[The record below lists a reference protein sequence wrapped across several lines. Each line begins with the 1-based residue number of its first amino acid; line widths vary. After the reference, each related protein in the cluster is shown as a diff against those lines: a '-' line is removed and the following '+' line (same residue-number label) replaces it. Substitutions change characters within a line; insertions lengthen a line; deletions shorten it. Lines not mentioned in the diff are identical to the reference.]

1 VVSGISALTPRF
13 GGVSEKAI
21 GKGIGYG
28 LSAYLIWGSFPIV
41 IAALSF
47 ADPFEIVVWRVI
59 FGFAFG
65 LLVILISRKIK
76 NYLAVFK
83 QPKQLLWISLA
94 AIVIYINWQVYVYAV
109 ATNQVLE
116 ASLGYFINPLVT
128 IALATIFLKEKLN
141 VLQWLAV
148 GLGTVAVLVLSV
160 NYGQPPVIALTLAIS
175 FGIYGLAKNKLG
187 GTVSALNSFTVET
200 TLLLPL
206 AVVQLLFLG
215 SIMQIQFGYAGLLPT
230 LGLVGYGFLTA
241 IPLLLFGAAAKRVP
255 LSYIGFMQYLTPIL
269 QFLLGL
275 FLFQEPMTSARWL
288 GFVMVWLALSILS
301 FDALRQLRNRSR
313 TMPIIA

>member
-1 VVSGISALTPRF
+1 VN
-13 GGVSEKAI
+13 EKT
-21 GKGIGYG
+21 KGIGYG
-28 LSAYLIWGSFPIV
+28 LSAYLIWGSFPLV
-41 IAALSF
+41 IAMLSF

-65 LLVILISRKIK
+65 LTVILVTRKFSE
-76 NYLAVFK
+76 YLSVFK

-94 AIVIYINWQVYVYAV
+94 AVVIYINWQVYVYAV
-109 ATNQVLE
+109 ADNHVLE

-141 VLQWLAV
+141 VLQWVAV
-148 GLGTVAVLVLSV
+148 GLGGVAVLILTF
-160 NYGQPPVIALTLAIS
+160 NYGQPPVIALTLALS
-175 FGIYGLAKNKLG
+175 FGIYGLAKNRLG
-187 GTVSALNSFTVET
+187 GKVSALSSFTVET

-206 AVVQLLFLG
+206 GIVQLVVLAG
-215 SIMQIQFGYAGLLPT
+215 MMQIQFGYAGLAPS
-230 LGLVGYGFLTA
+230 LGLAAYGVLTA

-255 LSYIGFMQYLTPIL
+255 LSYIGFMQYLTPTL

-275 FLFQEPMTSARWL
+275 FVFQEPMPAARWL
-288 GFVMVWLALSILS
+288 GFALVWFALSILS

-313 TMPIIA
+313 LVAPVA

>member
-1 VVSGISALTPRF
+1 VN
-13 GGVSEKAI
+13 EKT
-21 GKGIGYG
+21 KGIGYG
-28 LSAYLIWGSFPIV
+28 LSAYLIWGSFPLV
-41 IAALSF
+41 IAMLSF

-65 LLVILISRKIK
+65 LAVILVTRKFSE
-76 NYLAVFK
+76 YLSVFK

-94 AIVIYINWQVYVYAV
+94 AVVIYINWQVYVYAV
-109 ATNQVLE
+109 AENHVLE

-141 VLQWLAV
+141 ALQWVAV
-148 GLGTVAVLVLSV
+148 GLGGVAVLILTF
-160 NYGQPPVIALTLAIS
+160 NYGQPPVIALTLALS
-175 FGIYGLAKNKLG
+175 FGIYGLAKNRLG
-187 GTVSALNSFTVET
+187 GKVSALSSFTVET

-206 AVVQLLFLG
+206 GIVQLVVLAG
-215 SIMQIQFGYAGLLPT
+215 MMQIQFGYAGLAPS
-230 LGLVGYGFLTA
+230 LGLAAYGVLTA

-255 LSYIGFMQYLTPIL
+255 LSYIGFMQYLTPTL

-275 FLFQEPMTSARWL
+275 VVFQEPMPAARWL
-288 GFVMVWLALSILS
+288 GFAMVWFALSILS

-313 TMPIIA
+313 LVAPVS

>member
-1 VVSGISALTPRF
+1 M
-13 GGVSEKAI
+13 SEKT
-21 GKGIGYG
+21 KGIGYG
-28 LSAYLIWGSFPIV
+28 ISAYLIWGSFPLV
-41 IAALSF
+41 IAMLSF

-65 LLVILISRKIK
+65 LAVILVTRKFSD
-76 NYLAVFK
+76 YLSVFK

-94 AIVIYINWQVYVYAV
+94 AVVIYINWQVYVYAV
-109 ATNQVLE
+109 ADNHVLE

-141 VLQWLAV
+141 VLQWVAV
-148 GLGTVAVLVLSV
+148 GLGGVAVLILTF
-160 NYGQPPVIALTLAIS
+160 NYGQPPVIALTLALS
-175 FGIYGLAKNKLG
+175 FGIYGLAKNRLG
-187 GTVSALNSFTVET
+187 GKVSALNSFTVET

-206 AVVQLLFLG
+206 GIVQLVVLAG
-215 SIMQIQFGYAGLLPT
+215 MMQIQFGYAGLAPS
-230 LGLVGYGFLTA
+230 LGLAAYGVLTA

-255 LSYIGFMQYLTPIL
+255 LSYIGFMQYVTPTL

-275 FLFQEPMTSARWL
+275 FVFQEPMPVARWL
-288 GFVMVWLALSILS
+288 GFALVWFALSILS

-313 TMPIIA
+313 LVAPVA

>member
-1 VVSGISALTPRF
+1 MN
-13 GGVSEKAI
+13 EKT
-21 GKGIGYG
+21 KGIGYG
-28 LSAYLIWGSFPIV
+28 LSAYLIWGSFPLV
-41 IAALSF
+41 IAMLSF

-65 LLVILISRKIK
+65 LAVILVTRKFSE
-76 NYLAVFK
+76 YLSVFK

-94 AIVIYINWQVYVYAV
+94 AVVIYINWQVYVYAV
-109 ATNQVLE
+109 AENHVLE

-141 VLQWLAV
+141 VLQWVAV
-148 GLGTVAVLVLSV
+148 GLGGVAVLILTF
-160 NYGQPPVIALTLAIS
+160 NYGQPPVIALTLALS
-175 FGIYGLAKNKLG
+175 FGIYGLAKNRLG
-187 GTVSALNSFTVET
+187 GKVSALSSFTVET

-206 AVVQLLFLG
+206 GIVQLVVLAG
-215 SIMQIQFGYAGLLPT
+215 MMQIQFGYAGLAPS
-230 LGLVGYGFLTA
+230 LGLAAYGVLTA

-255 LSYIGFMQYLTPIL
+255 LSYIGFMQYLTPTL

-275 FLFQEPMTSARWL
+275 IVFQEPMPAARWL
-288 GFVMVWLALSILS
+288 GFAMVWFALSILS

-313 TMPIIA
+313 LVTPVA

>member
-1 VVSGISALTPRF
+1 M
-13 GGVSEKAI
+13 
-21 GKGIGYG
+21 
-28 LSAYLIWGSFPIV
+28 
-41 IAALSF
+41 LSF

-65 LLVILISRKIK
+65 LAVILVTRKFSE
-76 NYLAVFK
+76 YLSVFK

-94 AIVIYINWQVYVYAV
+94 AVVIYINWQVYVYAV
-109 ATNQVLE
+109 ADNHVLE

-141 VLQWLAV
+141 VLQWVAV
-148 GLGTVAVLVLSV
+148 GLGGVAVLILTF
-160 NYGQPPVIALTLAIS
+160 NYGQPPVIALTLALS
-175 FGIYGLAKNKLG
+175 FGIYGLAKNRLG
-187 GTVSALNSFTVET
+187 GKVSALNSFTVET

-206 AVVQLLFLG
+206 GIVQLVVLAG
-215 SIMQIQFGYAGLLPT
+215 MMQIQFGYAGLAPS
-230 LGLVGYGFLTA
+230 LGLAAYGVLTA

-255 LSYIGFMQYLTPIL
+255 LSYIGFMQYVTPTL

-275 FLFQEPMTSARWL
+275 FVFQEPMPVARWL
-288 GFVMVWLALSILS
+288 GFALVWFALSILS

-313 TMPIIA
+313 LVAPVA

>member
-1 VVSGISALTPRF
+1 MN
-13 GGVSEKAI
+13 EKT
-21 GKGIGYG
+21 KGIGYG
-28 LSAYLIWGSFPIV
+28 LSAYLIWGSFPLV
-41 IAALSF
+41 IAMLSF

-65 LLVILISRKIK
+65 LAVILVTRKFSE
-76 NYLAVFK
+76 YLSVFK

-94 AIVIYINWQVYVYAV
+94 AVVIYINWQVYVFAV
-109 ATNQVLE
+109 ADNHVLE

-141 VLQWLAV
+141 VLQWVAV
-148 GLGTVAVLVLSV
+148 GLGGVAVLILTF
-160 NYGQPPVIALTLAIS
+160 NYGQPPVIALTLALS
-175 FGIYGLAKNKLG
+175 FGIYGLAKNRLG
-187 GTVSALNSFTVET
+187 GKVSALSSFTVET

-206 AVVQLLFLG
+206 GIVQLVVLAG
-215 SIMQIQFGYAGLLPT
+215 IMQIQFGYAGLAPS
-230 LGLVGYGFLTA
+230 LGLAAYGVLTA

-255 LSYIGFMQYLTPIL
+255 LSYIGFMQYLTPTL

-275 FLFQEPMTSARWL
+275 LVFQEPMPAARWL
-288 GFVMVWLALSILS
+288 GFAMVWFALSILS

-313 TMPIIA
+313 LVAPVA

>member
-1 VVSGISALTPRF
+1 M
-13 GGVSEKAI
+13 
-21 GKGIGYG
+21 
-28 LSAYLIWGSFPIV
+28 
-41 IAALSF
+41 LSF

-65 LLVILISRKIK
+65 LAVILVTRKFPE
-76 NYLAVFK
+76 YLSVFK

-94 AIVIYINWQVYVYAV
+94 AVVIYINWQVYVYAV
-109 ATNQVLE
+109 ADNHVLE

-141 VLQWLAV
+141 VLQWVAV
-148 GLGTVAVLVLSV
+148 GLGGVAVLILTF
-160 NYGQPPVIALTLAIS
+160 NYGQPPVIALTLALS
-175 FGIYGLAKNKLG
+175 FGIYGLAKNRLG
-187 GTVSALNSFTVET
+187 GKVSALSSFTVET

-206 AVVQLLFLG
+206 GIVQLVVLAG
-215 SIMQIQFGYAGLLPT
+215 MMQIQFGYAGLAPS
-230 LGLVGYGFLTA
+230 LGLAAYGVLTA

-255 LSYIGFMQYLTPIL
+255 LSYIGFMQYLTPTL

-275 FLFQEPMTSARWL
+275 IVFQEPMPAARWL
-288 GFVMVWLALSILS
+288 GFAMVWFALSILS

-313 TMPIIA
+313 LVAPVA

>member
-1 VVSGISALTPRF
+1 MN
-13 GGVSEKAI
+13 EKT
-21 GKGIGYG
+21 KGIGYG
-28 LSAYLIWGSFPIV
+28 LSAYLIWGSFPLV
-41 IAALSF
+41 IAMLSF

-65 LLVILISRKIK
+65 LAVILVTRKFSE
-76 NYLAVFK
+76 YLSVFK

-94 AIVIYINWQVYVYAV
+94 AVVIYINWQVYVYAV
-109 ATNQVLE
+109 AENHVLE

-141 VLQWLAV
+141 VLQWVAV
-148 GLGTVAVLVLSV
+148 GLGGVAVMILTF
-160 NYGQPPVIALTLAIS
+160 NYGQPPVIALTLALS
-175 FGIYGLAKNKLG
+175 FGIYGLAKNRLG
-187 GTVSALNSFTVET
+187 GKVSALSSFTVET

-206 AVVQLLFLG
+206 GIVQLVVLAG
-215 SIMQIQFGYAGLLPT
+215 MMQIQFGYAGLAPS
-230 LGLVGYGFLTA
+230 LGLAAYGVLTA

-255 LSYIGFMQYLTPIL
+255 LSYIGFMQYLTPTL

-275 FLFQEPMTSARWL
+275 IVFQEPMPAARWL
-288 GFVMVWLALSILS
+288 GFAMVWFALSILS

-313 TMPIIA
+313 LVAPVS

>member
-1 VVSGISALTPRF
+1 MN
-13 GGVSEKAI
+13 EKT
-21 GKGIGYG
+21 KGIGYG
-28 LSAYLIWGSFPIV
+28 LSAYLIWGSFPLV
-41 IAALSF
+41 IAMLSF

-65 LLVILISRKIK
+65 LAVILVTRKFSE
-76 NYLAVFK
+76 YLSVFK

-94 AIVIYINWQVYVYAV
+94 AVVIYINWQVYVYAV
-109 ATNQVLE
+109 ADNHVLE

-141 VLQWLAV
+141 VLQWVAV
-148 GLGTVAVLVLSV
+148 GLGGVAVLILTF
-160 NYGQPPVIALTLAIS
+160 NYGQPPVIALTLALS
-175 FGIYGLAKNKLG
+175 FGIYGLAKNRLG
-187 GTVSALNSFTVET
+187 GKVSALSSFTVET

-206 AVVQLLFLG
+206 GIVQLVVLAG
-215 SIMQIQFGYAGLLPT
+215 MMQIQFGYAGLAPS
-230 LGLVGYGFLTA
+230 LGLAAYGVLNA

-255 LSYIGFMQYLTPIL
+255 LSYIGFMQYLTPTL

-275 FLFQEPMTSARWL
+275 IVFQEPMPAARWL
-288 GFVMVWLALSILS
+288 GFAMVWFALSILS

-313 TMPIIA
+313 LVAPVA

>member
-1 VVSGISALTPRF
+1 
-13 GGVSEKAI
+13 VSEKT
-21 GKGIGYG
+21 KGIGYG
-28 LSAYLIWGSFPIV
+28 LSAYLIWGSFPLV
-41 IAALSF
+41 IAMLSF

-65 LLVILISRKIK
+65 LAVILVTRKFSEF
-76 NYLAVFK
+76 LSVFK

-94 AIVIYINWQVYVYAV
+94 AVVIYINWQVYVYAV
-109 ATNQVLE
+109 ADNHVLE

-141 VLQWLAV
+141 VLQWVAV
-148 GLGTVAVLVLSV
+148 GLGGVAVLILTF
-160 NYGQPPVIALTLAIS
+160 NYGQPPVIALTLALS
-175 FGIYGLAKNKLG
+175 FGIYGLAKNRLG
-187 GTVSALNSFTVET
+187 GKVSALNSFTVET

-206 AVVQLLFLG
+206 GIVQLVVLAG
-215 SIMQIQFGYAGLLPT
+215 MMQIQFGYAGLAPS
-230 LGLVGYGFLTA
+230 LGLAAYGVLTA

-255 LSYIGFMQYLTPIL
+255 LSYIGFMQYVTPTL

-275 FLFQEPMTSARWL
+275 FVFQEPMPVARWL
-288 GFVMVWLALSILS
+288 GFALVWFALSILS

-313 TMPIIA
+313 LVAPVA

>member
-1 VVSGISALTPRF
+1 MN
-13 GGVSEKAI
+13 EKT
-21 GKGIGYG
+21 KGIGYG
-28 LSAYLIWGSFPIV
+28 LSAYLIWGSFPLV
-41 IAALSF
+41 IAMLSF

-65 LLVILISRKIK
+65 LAVILVTRKFSE
-76 NYLAVFK
+76 YLSVFK

-94 AIVIYINWQVYVYAV
+94 AVVIYINWQVYVYAV
-109 ATNQVLE
+109 AENHVLE

-141 VLQWLAV
+141 VLQWVAV
-148 GLGTVAVLVLSV
+148 GLGGVAVLILTF
-160 NYGQPPVIALTLAIS
+160 NYGQPPVIALTLALS
-175 FGIYGLAKNKLG
+175 FGIYGLAKNRLG
-187 GTVSALNSFTVET
+187 GKVSALSSFTVET

-206 AVVQLLFLG
+206 GIVQLVVLAG
-215 SIMQIQFGYAGLLPT
+215 MMQIQFGYAGLAPS
-230 LGLVGYGFLTA
+230 LGLAAYGVLTA

-255 LSYIGFMQYLTPIL
+255 LSYIGFMQYLTPTL

-275 FLFQEPMTSARWL
+275 IVFQEPMPAARWL
-288 GFVMVWLALSILS
+288 GFAMVWFALSILS

-313 TMPIIA
+313 LVAPVS

>member
-1 VVSGISALTPRF
+1 M
-13 GGVSEKAI
+13 SEKT
-21 GKGIGYG
+21 KGIGYG
-28 LSAYLIWGSFPIV
+28 LSAYLIWGSFPLV
-41 IAALSF
+41 IAMLSF

-65 LLVILISRKIK
+65 LAVILVTRKFSE
-76 NYLAVFK
+76 YLSVFK

-94 AIVIYINWQVYVYAV
+94 AVVIYINWQVYVYAV
-109 ATNQVLE
+109 ADNHVLE

-141 VLQWLAV
+141 VLQWVAV
-148 GLGTVAVLVLSV
+148 GLGGVAVLILTF
-160 NYGQPPVIALTLAIS
+160 NYGQPPVIALTLALS
-175 FGIYGLAKNKLG
+175 FGIYGLAKNRLG
-187 GTVSALNSFTVET
+187 GKVSALSSFTVET

-206 AVVQLLFLG
+206 GIVQLVVLAG
-215 SIMQIQFGYAGLLPT
+215 MMQIQFGYAGLAPS
-230 LGLVGYGFLTA
+230 LGLAAYGVLTA

-255 LSYIGFMQYLTPIL
+255 LSYIGFMQYLTPTL

-275 FLFQEPMTSARWL
+275 IVFQEPMPAARWL
-288 GFVMVWLALSILS
+288 GFAMVWFALSILS

-313 TMPIIA
+313 LVAPVA

>member
-1 VVSGISALTPRF
+1 MN
-13 GGVSEKAI
+13 EKT
-21 GKGIGYG
+21 KGIGYG
-28 LSAYLIWGSFPIV
+28 LSAYLIWGSFPLV
-41 IAALSF
+41 IAMLSF

-65 LLVILISRKIK
+65 LAVILVTRKFSE
-76 NYLAVFK
+76 YLSVFK

-94 AIVIYINWQVYVYAV
+94 AVVIYINWQVYVYAV
-109 ATNQVLE
+109 ADNHVLE

-141 VLQWLAV
+141 VLQWVAV
-148 GLGTVAVLVLSV
+148 GLGGVAVLILTF
-160 NYGQPPVIALTLAIS
+160 NYGQPPVIALTLALS
-175 FGIYGLAKNKLG
+175 FGIYGLAKNRLG
-187 GTVSALNSFTVET
+187 GKVSALNSFTVET

-206 AVVQLLFLG
+206 GIVQLVVLAG
-215 SIMQIQFGYAGLLPT
+215 MMQIQFGYAGLAPS
-230 LGLVGYGFLTA
+230 LGLAAYGVLTA

-255 LSYIGFMQYLTPIL
+255 LSYIGFMQYLTPTM

-275 FLFQEPMTSARWL
+275 LVFQEPMPAARWL
-288 GFVMVWLALSILS
+288 GFAMVWFALSVLS

-313 TMPIIA
+313 FVAPVS

>member
-1 VVSGISALTPRF
+1 M
-13 GGVSEKAI
+13 SEKT
-21 GKGIGYG
+21 KGIGYG
-28 LSAYLIWGSFPIV
+28 LSAYLIWGSFPLV
-41 IAALSF
+41 IAMLSF

-65 LLVILISRKIK
+65 LAVILVTRKFSE
-76 NYLAVFK
+76 YLSVFK

-94 AIVIYINWQVYVYAV
+94 AVVIYINWQVYVYAV
-109 ATNQVLE
+109 ADNHVLE

-141 VLQWLAV
+141 VLQWVAV
-148 GLGTVAVLVLSV
+148 GLGGVAVLILTF
-160 NYGQPPVIALTLAIS
+160 NYGQPPVIALTLALS
-175 FGIYGLAKNKLG
+175 FGIYGLAKNRLG
-187 GTVSALNSFTVET
+187 GKVSALSSFTVET

-206 AVVQLLFLG
+206 GIVQLVVLAG
-215 SIMQIQFGYAGLLPT
+215 MMQIQFGYAGLAPS
-230 LGLVGYGFLTA
+230 LGLAAYGVLTA

-255 LSYIGFMQYLTPIL
+255 LSYIGFMQYLTPTL

-275 FLFQEPMTSARWL
+275 LVFQEPMPAARWL
-288 GFVMVWLALSILS
+288 GFAMVWFALSILS

-313 TMPIIA
+313 LVAPVA